1 MATVVVL
8 NLGSLS
14 PPAKSVLGIPRQ
26 KVMGSDRDLP
36 RGGEEGMGLGEGS
49 QRETE
54 TERDRESKK
63 ERCGQRL
70 VIL

>member
-1 MATVVVL
+1 MARVVVL
-8 NLGSLS
+8 NLGSAS
-14 PPAKSVLGIPRQ
+14 PPAKSVLGIPWQ

-36 RGGEEGMGLGEGS
+36 RGGEEGMGLGDGS
-49 QRETE
+49 QRE

>member
-1 MATVVVL
+1 MVL
-8 NLGSLS
+8 NLGSAI

-26 KVMGSDRDLP
+26 KVMASDRDLP
-36 RGGEEGMGLGEGS
+36 RGGEEGMGLGDSS
-49 QRETE
+49 QRE
-54 TERDRESKK
+54 TERDRENKE